1 MKNPLVSVIIP
12 IYNAQNYL
20 DETIQSV
27 LNQTYETFELL
38 LINHNSTDKSAT
50 IIEKYKQQD
59 KRIKVVNLDV
69 NKGGPA
75 YPRNEGLKIAKG
87 EYVAFL
93 DSDDVW
99 ISEKL
104 EKQVSILSTSAY
116 NIIHAL
122 AYSIDSNSNRVAIS
136 NNQKIYKILKHFFS
150 DISILYFSNYI
161 NINTVL
167 MKKDLNIKFREDKYL
182 IALEDM
188 FFWIENLYL
197 NKKVYLIEEKLINYR
212 VLNNSASDRGS
223 DKSFRKLFYLYSL
236 LLNDGKI
243 SLKIFSLCFIV
254 NMFKIIIRNIK
265 NRF

>member
-1 MKNPLVSVIIP
+1 MKTLLVSVIIP
-12 IYNAQNYL
+12 IYNAENYL
-20 DETIQSV
+20 EETILSV
-27 LNQTYETFELL
+27 LNQTYKNFELL
-38 LINHNSTDKSAT
+38 LINHNSTDRSID
-50 IIEKYKQQD
+50 IIEKYKKKD
-59 KRIKVVNLDV
+59 ERIRIINLNI

-75 YPRNEGLKIAKG
+75 YPRNEGLKSAKG
-87 EYVAFL
+87 KYVAFL

-99 ISEKL
+99 LPEKL
-104 EKQVSILSTSAY
+104 EKQLSILSGGQYDVVHT
-116 NIIHAL
+116 L
-122 AYSIDSNSNRVAIS
+122 AYGIDSNSSRIS
-136 NNQKIYKILKHFFS
+136 IPDNQKIYNKLRYFVS

-167 MKKDLNIKFREDKYL
+167 MKKDINIKFREDKYL

-197 NKKVYLIEEKLINYR
+197 NKKVYLIQEKLINYR

-243 SLKIFSLCFIV
+243 SLKMFSLCFVV
-254 NMFKIIIRNIK
+254 NMCKTIIRNIK
-265 NRF
+265 NKF